1 MHSPIGGPQKRAE
14 SWKAILEA
22 KKEGVIRSVGV
33 SNFGVRHLQE
43 MVDTNVE
50 LPVINQVSMYVS
62 VHSLLHSHSIS
73 G

>member
-22 KKEGVIRSVGV
+22 KAQGVVRSVGV

-43 MVDTNVE
+43 MVDAKVE
-50 LPVINQVSMYVS
+50 LPVINQVG
-62 VHSLLHSHSIS
+62 LHA
-73 G
+73 